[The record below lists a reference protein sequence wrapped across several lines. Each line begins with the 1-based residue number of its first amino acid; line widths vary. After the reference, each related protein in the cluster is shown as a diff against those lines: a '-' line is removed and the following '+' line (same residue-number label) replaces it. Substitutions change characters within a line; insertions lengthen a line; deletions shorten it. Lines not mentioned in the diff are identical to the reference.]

1 MVWNTHWNSWTSML
15 KGKRAP
21 IERIGGFWVTG
32 KQIFTNCYQWPE
44 TKIKIKLKLKWNDIE
59 MEGLVDR
66 GDDVTIVSLESWN
79 LHCSL
84 QKASTWFV
92 GIGTISLVKQH
103 VRKIKCVGPE
113 SQMRRVKPYVTYIAI
128 GKNSATRISNSSISD
143 NRYRF

>member
-1 MVWNTHWNSWTSML
+1 LLPYV
-15 KGKRAP
+15 KGKAAQLEVLK
-21 IERIGGFWVTG
+21 ERFCLFVCCFANW
-32 KQIFTNCYQWPE
+32 YQWPE

-113 SQMRRVKPYVTYIAI
+113 SQIGRIKPYMADKAI
-128 GKNSATRISNSSISD
+128 ILWG
-143 NRYRF
+143 RYLL